1 MTDSAAGNPG
11 NTQRDDDSLLG
22 GPNQWNSDVPLYSS
36 AFNQEGSL
44 LGTDFNF
51 SNTAVNNLVSQS
63 AIPGNAWFSHT
74 LGAGEATWNAQSAH
88 AYHIGSIDCAPG
100 SASEINGQLHKMFK
114 TLKDVK
120 KYGSEF
126 IETAQNKVRDLQKD
140 IKKITNAIAGI
151 LKAVVQRMRNWI
163 MKQIRQLI
171 DGALSSLFPRLM
183 TEIKDSIKIKSF
195 VVTR

>member
-1 MTDSAAGNPG
+1 MTKSPKPPCL
-11 NTQRDDDSLLG
+11 R
-22 GPNQWNSDVPLYSS
+22 LY
-36 AFNQEGSL
+36 L
-44 LGTDFNF
+44 P
-51 SNTAVNNLVSQS
+51 AVNIHSLFCPVKRVTT
-63 AIPGNAWFSHT
+63 HT

-140 IKKITNAIAGI
+140 IKKI
-151 LKAVVQRMRNWI
+151 
-163 MKQIRQLI
+163 
-171 DGALSSLFPRLM
+171 
-183 TEIKDSIKIKSF
+183 
-195 VVTR
+195 

>member
-1 MTDSAAGNPG
+1 MTDSAAGNTG
-11 NTQRDDDSLLG
+11 NTQSDDDSLIG
-22 GPNQWNSDVPLYSS
+22 GPNQLNSDIPFYSKNGIDSSVFGPNFNFTGDLNTSFSSIPAS
-36 AFNQEGSL
+36 AF
-44 LGTDFNF
+44 FPP
-51 SNTAVNNLVSQS
+51 V
-63 AIPGNAWFSHT
+63 

-100 SASEINGQLHKMFK
+100 SANEITGQLHKMFK

-140 IKKITNAIAGI
+140 IKKITNAIAGV

-171 DGALSSLFPRLM
+171 DGALSSLFPR
-183 TEIKDSIKIKSF
+183 
-195 VVTR
+195 